1 MKLLEISKHGAR
13 GFWQVCECGSQVK
26 PVAQALSSIH
36 GSSAMHSPTLLFGS
50 HRDSQ
55 ELSKQIPLQHSLL
68 LMHESLFAKHPEYAV
83 VEDNNSHFPI
93 KLHFSASTNL
103 FA

>member
-1 MKLLEISKHGAR
+1 MKIMTPKLLEISKHGAR

-36 GSSAMHSPTLLFGS
+36 GSSAMHSPNLLFGS

-68 LMHESLFAKHPEYAV
+68 
-83 VEDNNSHFPI
+83 
-93 KLHFSASTNL
+93 
-103 FA
+103 